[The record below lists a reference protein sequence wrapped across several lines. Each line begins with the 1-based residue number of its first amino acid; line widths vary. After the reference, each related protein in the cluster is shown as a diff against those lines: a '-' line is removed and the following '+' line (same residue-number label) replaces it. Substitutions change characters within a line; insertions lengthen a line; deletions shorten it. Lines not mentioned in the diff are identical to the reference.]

1 MMNNQKILVAN
12 NFISIPAPA
21 SVVDA
26 AIAKDIS
33 LVTTLVSNMAYY
45 GFVPSMEAVEA
56 LQKLSKDEL
65 ASFWKSTEAT
75 LKELTGASKNMDQF
89 VVYKNF
95 PKEVL
100 EKSQAEYWMA
110 QILMYWGLPN
120 ELFTQKAEARE
131 PMLEKMKLKVLA
143 LAPANALE
151 KILSNLKANSSRWS
165 DTQTDHAKY
174 LVGAL
179 KVKSLNVDEFSFKEN
194 GIVLAN
200 QMLKSATPME
210 LPQTALSAALKKK
223 GIAPKAIVLKEIV
236 DVQMSNA
243 TDVLRLAAAM
253 SEGDVSLREKVRF
266 KKFKRNERKF
276 LLEMLE
282 NSKNLVEDCT
292 LRPEVW
298 KKLLACLH
306 PGDYNFANV
315 KKAYDILYRDD
326 FITFNGKVDAGV
338 KQKDT
343 SALKLLQTRPGEF
356 VRKLHHMYGLFGM
369 EAINAFVPVIE
380 KLKTIQLLKLDS
392 YVLTINNRNQLIYPP
407 KGNWTKAQFAMN
419 KKAQFSQDAI
429 GILRDAISAELAKR
443 LDAKFPD
450 GVDLDLDVD
459 NIKLQTNDQKLANY
473 GRGTVFSIPEN
484 MKFIRTASY
493 WAQQGYG
500 NTWFDNG
507 WNFFDSNWN
516 PVFTCCWNST
526 NHNEQGAVFS
536 GDPTNSK
543 DLKGRAC
550 QMIDLYLDKLEAA
563 GVRYA
568 VWNIL
573 CYSHVSFDQ
582 AEEVLATL
590 QWGEEPQKGNLFE
603 PSRAQ
608 MVFPLKGNSMTKYVA
623 YIDVAERKL
632 VYMDANFAGNV
643 QTAVYNAQGVS
654 EKMPAF
660 VEYLKSLPSVAD
672 LFSHAKKG
680 SMPVWFADEGKS
692 IEVDGKAF
700 VFKPM
705 NPENKFKQVDLSEI
719 LE

>member
-1 MMNNQKILVAN
+1 MMNNQKVLVAN
-12 NFISIPAPA
+12 NYIAIPVSNVALDSA
-21 SVVDA
+21 VA
-26 AIAKDIS
+26 QDIS
-33 LVTTLVSNMAYY
+33 LVTTIVSNMAYY

-56 LQKLSKDEL
+56 LQKLNKDEL
-65 ASFWKSTEAT
+65 AAFWKSTEAT
-75 LKELTGASKNMDQF
+75 LKELTGASKNMDDF

-120 ELFTQKAEARE
+120 EIFTQKAEDRE

-143 LAPANALE
+143 LAKDNALE
-151 KILSNLKANSSRWS
+151 KIFSSLKTNTARWS
-165 DTQTDHAKY
+165 DVQTDHAKY

-179 KVKSLNVDEFSFKEN
+179 KVKTVNVDEFIFKEN

-200 QMLKSATPME
+200 QLLKSAMPMD
-210 LPQTALSAALKKK
+210 LPQTVLATALKNK
-223 GIAPKAIVLKEIV
+223 GITPKSPVLKDIV
-236 DVQMSNA
+236 DVKMSNA

-276 LLEMLE
+276 LLEILE
-282 NSKNLVEDCT
+282 NTKNLVEDCT

-298 KKLLACLH
+298 KKLLAALH
-306 PGDYNFANV
+306 PGDYKFEKV
-315 KKAYDILYRDD
+315 QKAYDILYRGD
-326 FITFNGKVDAGV
+326 FTTFNGQVDANV
-338 KQKDT
+338 KKLDV

-356 VRKLHHMYGLFGM
+356 VRKLHHMYSLYEM
-369 EAINAFVPVIE
+369 KAVEAFIPVIE

-392 YVLTINNRNQLIYPP
+392 YVLTVNNRNQFIYPP

-419 KKAQFSQDAI
+419 KKKPFSSEAVSA
-429 GILRDAISAELAKR
+429 LHKAISDELAKR
-443 LDAKFPD
+443 LNGKFPN
-450 GVDLDLDVD
+450 GVDLDLNVD
-459 NIKLQTNDQKLANY
+459 NIKLQTNDQKLASY

-493 WAQQGYG
+493 WANQSYG

-507 WNFFDSNWN
+507 WNFFDENWN
-516 PVFTCCWNST
+516 SVFTCCWDST
-526 NHNEQGAVFS
+526 SHIDSGAVFS

-543 DLKGRAC
+543 DMKGRAC
-550 QMIDLYLDKLEAA
+550 QMIDLYLDKLQAA

-568 VWNIL
+568 VWNVL
-573 CYSHVSFDQ
+573 CYSGVPFDK
-582 AEEVLATL
+582 ADDVLATL
-590 QWGEEPQKGNLFE
+590 QWGEEPQAGKLFE

-608 MVFPLKGNSMTKYVA
+608 MVFPLKGASKTKYVA
-623 YIDVAERKL
+623 YIDVVERKL
-632 VYMDANFAGNV
+632 VYMDANFSGSVHSATNNAAGLS
-643 QTAVYNAQGVS
+643 Q
-654 EKMPAF
+654 KMPAF

-672 LFSHAKKG
+672 LFSHAQKG
-680 SMPVWFADEGKS
+680 SMPVWFEDEGKS

-700 VFKPM
+700 VFKPV
-705 NPENKFKQVDLSEI
+705 NPENKFTQVDLSEI

>member
-1 MMNNQKILVAN
+1 MMNNQTILVAN
-12 NFISIPAPA
+12 NYISIPKPA
-21 SVVDA
+21 VSA
-26 AIAKDIS
+26 GSAIAQDIS
-33 LVTTLVSNMAYY
+33 LVTTIVSNMAYY

-56 LQKLSKDEL
+56 LQKLTKDEL
-65 ASFWKSTEAT
+65 AQFWKSTEVT
-75 LKELTGASKNMDQF
+75 LKELTGASKNMDEF

-120 ELFTQKAEARE
+120 EIFTQKAEDRE

-143 LAPANALE
+143 LAKDNALE
-151 KILSNLKANSSRWS
+151 KILSNLKSNTARWS
-165 DTQTDHAKY
+165 DMQTDHAKY

-179 KVKSLNVDEFSFKEN
+179 KVKTVNVDEFTFKEN

-200 QMLKSATPME
+200 QMLKAAMPME
-210 LPQTALSAALKKK
+210 LPDTTLAAALKKVVTAK
-223 GIAPKAIVLKEIV
+223 SPVLKEIV

-253 SEGDVSLREKVRF
+253 SEADVSLREKVRF

-282 NSKNLVEDCT
+282 NTKNLVEDCT

-298 KKLLACLH
+298 KKLLAGLH
-306 PGDYNFANV
+306 PGDYKFEKV
-315 KKAYDILYRDD
+315 QKAYDILYRDD
-326 FITFNGKVDAGV
+326 FTTFNGQVDANV
-338 KQKDT
+338 KKLDV

-356 VRKLHHMYGLFGM
+356 VRKLHHMYSLYEM
-369 EAINAFVPVIE
+369 KAVEAFIPVIE

-392 YVLTINNRNQLIYPP
+392 YILTVNTRGQFIYPP
-407 KGNWTKAQFAMN
+407 RGNWTKAQFAMN
-419 KKAQFSQDAI
+419 KKKPFSAEAVSA
-429 GILRDAISAELAKR
+429 LHEAISAELGKR
-443 LDAKFPD
+443 LNAKFPN
-450 GVDLDLDVD
+450 GVDLDLNVD
-459 NIKLQTNDQKLANY
+459 NIKLQTNDQKLASY

-507 WNFFDSNWN
+507 WNLFDSNWN
-516 PVFTCCWNST
+516 SVFTCCWNST
-526 NHNEQGAVFS
+526 HHQEMGAVFS

-543 DLKGRAC
+543 DMKGRAC

-568 VWNIL
+568 VWNVL
-573 CYSHVSFDQ
+573 CYSGIPFDQ

-590 QWGEEPQKGNLFE
+590 QWGEEPQEGKLFE

-608 MVFPLKGNSMTKYVA
+608 MVFPLKGSSMTKYVA
-623 YIDVAERKL
+623 YIDVVERKL
-632 VYMDANFAGNV
+632 VYMDANFSGSTQSA
-643 QTAVYNAQGVS
+643 ASNAQGLTA
-654 EKMPAF
+654 KMPAF

-672 LFSHAKKG
+672 LFSHAQKG
-680 SMPVWFADEGKS
+680 SMPVWLEDEGKS

-700 VFKPM
+700 VFKPV
-705 NPENKFKQVDLSEI
+705 NPENKFTQVDLSEI

>member
-1 MMNNQKILVAN
+1 MMNNQKVLVAN
-12 NFISIPAPA
+12 NYVAIPNSAN
-21 SVVDA
+21 VDA
-26 AIAKDIS
+26 TITQDIS
-33 LVTTLVSNMAYY
+33 LVTTIVSNMAYY
-45 GFVPSMEAVEA
+45 GFIPSMEAVEA

-65 ASFWKSTEAT
+65 AKFWKSTEAT
-75 LKELTGASKNMDQF
+75 LKELTGASKNMEQF

-120 ELFTQKAEARE
+120 ELFTQKEEARE

-143 LAPANALE
+143 LAKDNTLE
-151 KILSNLKANSSRWS
+151 KILTSLKSNTARWS
-165 DTQTDHAKY
+165 DMQTDHAKY

-179 KVKSLNVDEFSFKEN
+179 KVKTVNVDQFVFKEN

-200 QMLKSATPME
+200 QMLKSAIPVE
-210 LPQTALSAALKKK
+210 LPNTVMSTALKSK
-223 GIAPKAIVLKEIV
+223 GIAPKSLVLKDIV

-282 NSKNLVEDCT
+282 NTKNLVEDCT

-298 KKLLACLH
+298 KKLLAGLH
-306 PGDYNFANV
+306 PGDYKFEKVQKAYDIIYRDDFTTFNGQVDANV
-315 KKAYDILYRDD
+315 KKLD
-326 FITFNGKVDAGV
+326 V
-338 KQKDT
+338 
-343 SALKLLQTRPGEF
+343 SALKLLQSRPGDF
-356 VRKLHHMYGLFGM
+356 VRKLHHMYSLYEM
-369 EAINAFVPVIE
+369 KAIEVFLPVIE

-392 YVLTINNRNQLIYPP
+392 YILTVNTRAQLIYPP
-407 KGNWTKAQFAMN
+407 RGNWTKAQIAQN
-419 KKAQFSQDAI
+419 TKKQFSSDAVSV
-429 GILRDAISAELAKR
+429 LHNAISVELGKR
-443 LDAKFPD
+443 LNEKFPQ
-450 GVDLDLDVD
+450 GIDLDLNVD
-459 NIKLQTNDQKLANY
+459 NIKLQTNDQKLASY

-493 WAQQGYG
+493 WAQKGYG

-516 PVFTCCWNST
+516 TAFTCCWNST
-526 NHNEQGAVFS
+526 HHQDKGAVFS

-543 DLKGRAC
+543 DMEGRAC
-550 QMIDLYLDKLEAA
+550 QMIDLYLDQLEAA

-568 VWNIL
+568 VWNVL
-573 CYSHVSFDQ
+573 CYSGIPFDQ

-590 QWGEEPQKGNLFE
+590 QWGENPQEGKLFE
-603 PSRAQ
+603 PARAQ
-608 MVFPLKGNSMTKYVA
+608 MVFPLKGPSLTKYVA
-623 YIDVAERKL
+623 YIDVVERKL
-632 VYMDANFAGNV
+632 VYMDANFAGSTNS
-643 QTAVYNAQGVS
+643 AASNANGLS
-654 EKMPAF
+654 TKMPAF

-672 LFSHAKKG
+672 LFSHAQKG
-680 SMPVWFADEGKS
+680 SMPVWLEDEGKA

-700 VFKPM
+700 VFKPV
-705 NPENKFKQVDLSEI
+705 NPENKFTQVDLSEI